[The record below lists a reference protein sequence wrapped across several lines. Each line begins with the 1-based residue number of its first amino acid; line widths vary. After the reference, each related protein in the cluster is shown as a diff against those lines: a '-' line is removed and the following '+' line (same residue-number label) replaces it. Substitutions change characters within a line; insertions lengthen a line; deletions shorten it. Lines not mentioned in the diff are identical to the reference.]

1 MILQILFLV
10 PREVVACIQVGR
22 VPVMFI
28 NSGGVDVVVVRQQGE
43 VLRVQDGIAVSVLSP
58 HGLMAGEASPEF
70 ESILLVDDQFAP
82 LMFAWQGDCFKIFD
96 EPVPDDGLSPSD
108 GLE

>member
-1 MILQILFLV
+1 MILQLLFLV
-10 PREVVACIQVGR
+10 PREVVARVQVGR

-28 NSGGVDVVVVRQQGE
+28 ISSGVDVVVVRQWGE

-70 ESILLVDDQFAP
+70 ESILLVND
-82 LMFAWQGDCFKIFD
+82 
-96 EPVPDDGLSPSD
+96 
-108 GLE
+108 

>member
-10 PREVVACIQVGR
+10 PRKVVARIQVGR

-28 NSGGVDVVVVRQQGE
+28 ISGGVDVVVVRQRGE

-58 HGLMAGEASPEF
+58 HGLMAGETSPKF
-70 ESILLVDDQFAP
+70 ESILLVND
-82 LMFAWQGDCFKIFD
+82 
-96 EPVPDDGLSPSD
+96 
-108 GLE
+108 

>member
-1 MILQILFLV
+1 MILQLLFLV
-10 PREVVACIQVGR
+10 PWEVVARIQVGR

-28 NSGGVDVVVVRQQGE
+28 ISSGVDVVVVRQRGE

-58 HGLMAGEASPEF
+58 HRLLAGETSPYF

-82 LMFAWQGDCFKIFD
+82 LVFVWQCDCFKVFD
-96 EPVPDDGLSPSD
+96 EPVPDDGLSPND

>member
-10 PREVVACIQVGR
+10 PREVIARIQVGR

-28 NSGGVDVVVVRQQGE
+28 ISSGVDVVVVRQGGE
-43 VLRVQDGIAVSVLSP
+43 VLRVQDGIAVSVLFP
-58 HGLMAGEASPEF
+58 HGLVACETSPKF

-82 LMFAWQGDCFKIFD
+82 VIIAWQCDCFKVFD
-96 EPVPDDGLSPSD
+96 EPIRDDGLSPSD

>member
-43 VLRVQDGIAVSVLSP
+43 VLRVQDGIAVSVLFS
-58 HGLMAGEASPEF
+58 HGLVAGEASPEF

>member
-10 PREVVACIQVGR
+10 PREVVARIQVGR

-28 NSGGVDVVVVRQQGE
+28 ISSGVDVVVVRQRGE
-43 VLRVQDGIAVSVLSP
+43 VLRVQDGVAVSVLSP
-58 HGLMAGEASPEF
+58 HRLMAGETSPNF
-70 ESILLVDDQFAP
+70 ESIWLVDDQFAP

-96 EPVPDDGLSPSD
+96 EPVPDDGLGPND